1 MSEHD
6 NRSLL
11 QGLTI
16 LIAYHVWAA
25 LTKVELVSPGKC
37 TFELNLMTIRT

>member
-1 MSEHD
+1 MFEHD

-16 LIAYHVWAA
+16 LIAYHVWIA
-25 LTKVELVSPGKC
+25 LTKMELVSPGKC
-37 TFELNLMTIRT
+37 TVELNLTTIRT